1 MVPVE
6 IKQSYREGDIVGNR
20 LTQPQAVHHVLW
32 LDPTG
37 PLSETS
43 RIKLQ
48 LAGMH
53 LLNANSLTELKL
65 MLVRARMV
73 VIRLVDDISLM
84 TEVQELLRGLP
95 RQLPLVCRV
104 DANRLDLGMRAVR
117 QGASDVLAADE
128 WSEEVWAR
136 TLEALRTGLPP
147 DSLACCQLWVSGCE
161 VLQRCTGRLELLDH
175 SHPQARRGFYLR
187 N

>member
-6 IKQSYREGDIVGNR
+6 IKLSFREGDIVGNR

-53 LLNANSLTELKL
+53 LLNASSLTELKL
-65 MLVRARMV
+65 MLVQIGRAHV
-73 VIRLVDDISLM
+73 
-84 TEVQELLRGLP
+84 
-95 RQLPLVCRV
+95 
-104 DANRLDLGMRAVR
+104 
-117 QGASDVLAADE
+117 
-128 WSEEVWAR
+128 
-136 TLEALRTGLPP
+136 
-147 DSLACCQLWVSGCE
+147 
-161 VLQRCTGRLELLDH
+161 
-175 SHPQARRGFYLR
+175 
-187 N
+187 